1 MIFLQFCLGDPSQIE
16 DAVSTSILILCERD
30 SKSEKFLADFDEI
43 KCFKLKTNQQIIA
56 PLKYQIPSGRS
67 PSLWN
72 EILWKLG
79 EFDIPFES
87 SGVRESC
94 AFLPHGITNEHSNID
109 SHQDTDNMNQTTARH
124 ITTDFSQFDIYCDGA
139 SSTEVEKCLNLYG
152 LTLDLKGARYL

>member
-1 MIFLQFCLGDPSQIE
+1 MHNIWGYCLNHSVFCSNFP
-16 DAVSTSILILCERD
+16 T
-30 SKSEKFLADFDEI
+30 DFDEI
-43 KCFKLKTNQQIIA
+43 KCFKLETNQQIIA
-56 PLKYQIPSGRS
+56 LKYQIPSGRS

-109 SHQDTDNMNQTTARH
+109 SHQDTDNMNQTTAKH
-124 ITTDFSQFDIYCDGA
+124 ITTDFLSQIFIVLGPLALKLKSALIMIWTRSWSKKCAIFKKIA
-139 SSTEVEKCLNLYG
+139 SNLH
-152 LTLDLKGARYL
+152 